1 MINRRTLCFCTKKN
15 CSGIFFLEI
24 ILFHKLIKT
33 FIQQTRITMYR
44 IQEEYVFMDIATIVG
59 LILMFGAIIGSIFFG
74 GDFAAFLDV
83 PSVIVVIVGVTG
95 ATFTKW
101 PLEVIQKASQIAMK
115 AVFYQNIDPKE
126 TINQIVELAE
136 TARRESVFALE
147 KVQLE
152 DKFMKKA
159 MALAADNRPPEVI
172 SSVLNLEIDA
182 LEERHKVGI
191 QLFDGVAMDG
201 PAFGMIGTLIG
212 LVTML
217 GNLSDQAA
225 IGPAMAIA
233 LLTTF
238 YGAII
243 ANVIGN
249 PFKNKLTQRS
259 KMEVSKMKIIIQG
272 TLSIVAGENPRLI
285 KEKLAAYLSPSAREI
300 EDDE

>member
-1 MINRRTLCFCTKKN
+1 
-15 CSGIFFLEI
+15 
-24 ILFHKLIKT
+24 
-33 FIQQTRITMYR
+33 
-44 IQEEYVFMDIATIVG
+44 MDIATVAG
-59 LILMFGAIIGSIFFG
+59 LVLMFGAIIGSIFAG
-74 GDFAAFLDV
+74 GDFSAFIDV
-83 PSVIVVIVGVTG
+83 PSVIVVIAGVIG
-95 ATFTKW
+95 ATLAKW
-101 PLEVIQKASQIAMK
+101 PLGIVQKAVQIGMK
-115 AVFYQNIDPKE
+115 TIFYQASDPQE
-126 TINQIVELAE
+126 TINQLVELAE

-147 KVQLE
+147 KVQLD

-159 MALAADNRPPEVI
+159 MTLAADNRPPEVI

-191 QLFDGVAMDG
+191 DLFDGIALDG

-238 YGAII
+238 YGAIL

-249 PFKNKLTQRS
+249 PFKNKLTHIS
-259 KMEVSKMKIIIQG
+259 KTEISKMKIIIQG

-285 KEKLAAYLSPSAREI
+285 KEKLGAYIAPSARQEE
-300 EDDE
+300 EDKE